1 MSRRHVSKIK
11 RAETNDIG
19 IVLLAYETGQKPKSH
34 ISRYL
39 LSTDNGESVIERQ
52 SKIISEVFSENS
64 LYIATGSDCDKIAS
78 VMPKNVRIV
87 ENQNF
92 QSTGAAEYIRLVI
105 NNSTERSL
113 LIIDGNI
120 LFSEDVL
127 LDLDFSKS
135 FVLCL
140 EGINEQQDIGATISE
155 GRISQFSFGLKS
167 KICDMI
173 FLKDHELNLAEK
185 ICKNRDKNKLLIF
198 EVLNFVVNNGGSIH
212 PHTPKRSSSIKKI
225 ESAKDVYENSNI

>member
-1 MSRRHVSKIK
+1 
-11 RAETNDIG
+11 
-19 IVLLAYETGQKPKSH
+19 
-34 ISRYL
+34 
-39 LSTDNGESVIERQ
+39 
-52 SKIISEVFSENS
+52 
-64 LYIATGSDCDKIAS
+64 
-78 VMPKNVRIV
+78 MPKNVRIV

-185 ICKNRDKNKLLIF
+185 ICKNR
-198 EVLNFVVNNGGSIH
+198 V
-212 PHTPKRSSSIKKI
+212 
-225 ESAKDVYENSNI
+225 A